1 MRHRC
6 RSRGTGIGIGGY
18 GGSGRR
24 CRLGLWFAL
33 MFLLS
38 PFLSFMALGTA
49 PFVALA
55 LSAITMRTTISR
67 PCSAPGW
74 AQRHRFA
81 FWLGVGSFLTYACV
95 ITAIEIPQVILFW
108 PR

>member
-1 MRHRC
+1 MAAA
-6 RSRGTGIGIGGY
+6 GAAVGF
-18 GGSGRR
+18 
-24 CRLGLWFAL
+24 GLWFAL
-33 MFLLS
+33 MFLLI

-55 LSAITMRTTISR
+55 VSGITMCITMSR
-67 PCSAPGW
+67 PCSARQW

-81 FWLGVGSFLTYACV
+81 FWLGVGSFLTWACV
-95 ITAIEIPQVILFW
+95 VTAIEMPQVILFW